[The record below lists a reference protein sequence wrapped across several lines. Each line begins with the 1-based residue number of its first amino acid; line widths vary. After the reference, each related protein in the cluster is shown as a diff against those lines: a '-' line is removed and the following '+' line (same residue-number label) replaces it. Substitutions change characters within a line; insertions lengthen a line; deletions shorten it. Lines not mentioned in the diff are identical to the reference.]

1 MKKKDL
7 VSLREK
13 DINTLKTKVIE
24 KKKEEELTLVRIYA
38 GQEKN
43 LKKAFLIRREIAQI
57 LTIIREK
64 EIIENEVQK

>member
-13 DINTLKTKVIE
+13 DIDTLKTQVVE